1 MIEALVPGSV
11 PTKPRMGRR
20 PRIDRMM
27 IARAAN
33 EVGLDKLTMKGVADV
48 LGVSVAGLYHHVK
61 GRDELIRLGAEYSAA
76 RIPIPI
82 DHGQHW
88 TSWLLEWAH
97 YVHGAFVTQPALLG
111 QFLNGSIAVD
121 RMASD
126 MDAVFGVLS
135 SQGFSPI
142 EALEA
147 YALVNDCA
155 IGAAVAE
162 IRRMETGGTRRQ
174 AFSEFS
180 GMLAKKPSDALPH
193 FRQVATSARNMKN
206 PFTDRVRTL
215 LIGIATRRGDEWTP
229 ILDLTYTPAMSNPL
243 DGLLHP

>member
-1 MIEALVPGSV
+1 
-11 PTKPRMGRR
+11 
-20 PRIDRMM
+20 M

-33 EVGLDKLTMKGVADV
+33 EVGLDKLTMKRVADF

-61 GRDELIRLGAEYSAA
+61 GRDDLMRLGAEYSTAQ
-76 RIPIPI
+76 IPIPI

-97 YVHGAFVTQPALLG
+97 YVHGAFVAQPGLLG

-121 RMASD
+121 RMATD
-126 MDAVFGVLS
+126 MDTVFGVLS
-135 SQGFSPI
+135 RQGFSPG

-147 YALVNDCA
+147 YALVNDHA

-162 IRRMETGGTRRQ
+162 IRQMESGGRRRQ

-180 GMLAKKPSDALPH
+180 DMLAGKPSDALPH
-193 FRQVATSARNMKN
+193 FRQVATSARNMQN
-206 PFTDRVRTL
+206 PFNDQVRTL
-215 LIGIATRRGDEWTP
+215 LIGIAARRGEEWTP
-229 ILDLTYTPAMSNPL
+229 ILDLSYTPAMSIPP
-243 DGLLHP
+243 DGLLHH